1 MMNERKVVEESNK
14 ADIEVKKE
22 PEDWE
27 KHITEVIFKYFSQKP
42 FCCYDVVKKV
52 LGNEPNRRKFYMW
65 AMRVRKVLKVL
76 ESSNKIKFIGWK
88 EGVAPIKKKLYK
100 MQ

>member
-1 MMNERKVVEESNK
+1 MNERKVVEESGK
-14 ADIEVKKE
+14 TDIEVKKE

-27 KHITEVIFKYFSQKP
+27 KYIADTIFKHFSQKP
-42 FCCYDVVKKV
+42 FCCYDVVKKI
-52 LGNEPNRRKFYMW
+52 LGNETNRRKFYMW

-88 EGVAPIKKKLYK
+88 EGVAPIKKKLYE
-100 MQ
+100 MV